1 MCSIKEISEGQR
13 FQILIPE
20 EEIREKVK
28 ALGRRI
34 SEDYR
39 ERRPILIGVLNGSFI
54 FLADLIRELD
64 IDCEVDFV
72 KMSSYR
78 DKPHPSGR
86 IELLKGIDCQITGKD
101 VLIVED
107 VVDSGRSVKFLKDR
121 LSRFKPRSIK
131 IVSLLVK
138 QRATKG
144 ETEIDYIGFL
154 IPDHFV
160 VGYGLDFARNFR
172 NLRSIYIMKKRG

>member
-1 MCSIKEISEGQR
+1 MCSIREITDDR
-13 FQILIPE
+13 KFQILIPE

-39 ERRPILIGVLNGSFI
+39 ERHPILIGVLNGSFI

-64 IDCEVDFV
+64 IDCEVDFI
-72 KMSSYR
+72 KISSYG
-78 DKPHPSGR
+78 DKPYSSGR
-86 IELLKGIDCQITGKD
+86 IELLKEVDRQITGRD
-101 VLIVED
+101 VLVVED

-121 LSRFKPRSIK
+121 LSRFNPRSIK

-138 QRATKG
+138 QRAIRG
-144 ETEIDYIGFL
+144 QSEIDYVGFL

-160 VGYGLDFARNFR
+160 VGYGLDFAGNLR
-172 NLRSIYIMKKRG
+172 NLRSIYMIKRG